1 MEDAEVAGFLFSS
14 FLMWNI
20 NTKMKSDPG
29 IGMTNLPLRAS
40 TTNVCICGGAV
51 KGRRQSL
58 QIAAFT
64 PVPDGTPKII
74 AYSGISLFMKIVAFG
89 CKKKK
94 KRSVV

>member
-51 KGRRQSL
+51 KGRPQSL
-58 QIAAFT
+58 HIAAFT
-64 PVPDGTPKII
+64 PVPDGHPQDNCILR
-74 AYSGISLFMKIVAFG
+74 YLIVYEN
-89 CKKKK
+89 C
-94 KRSVV
+94 RIWL